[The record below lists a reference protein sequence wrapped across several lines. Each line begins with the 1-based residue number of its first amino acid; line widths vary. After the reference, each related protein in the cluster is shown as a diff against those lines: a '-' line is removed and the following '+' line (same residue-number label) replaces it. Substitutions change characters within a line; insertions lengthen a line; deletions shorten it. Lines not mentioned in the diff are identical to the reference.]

1 MGRRRGTRALR
12 SRSSRCATTWRG
24 ARAVRPRRSHDI
36 HHDPRARR
44 RCIGHVGRAIA
55 CERGCPRGRHGHC
68 VLSPRGFIH
77 CSRASRAASS
87 PPHCMGARSR
97 ERSRFNR
104 GPGPRCPRS
113 VGLPHVLIAPRVSSV
128 DVVARSTPQ
137 TTLRRLT
144 VIVAIQWMGAT
155 LGLPLLPLF
164 LERRHGTPS
173 EVGLVM
179 AAFFVAGIATQFG
192 FGHLADKFGRRLLL
206 VASLVVYG
214 LASVTFLLHVGA
226 PWFALTRAVQGASAG
241 AIEVTSLSAVASL
254 FPQERRG
261 RAISQ
266 ILAAQL
272 LGLALGPVA
281 GAVATVS
288 DLGWAFFAA
297 GVASIIAAG
306 VALRTDLGDRE
317 YDPTPLPKLQWSSQL
332 TGALFAAS
340 ASGLAVGVYE
350 ACWSLLLRSHHAST
364 LQIRLSW
371 TFFALPWVY
380 SRASADGWPTTPIA
394 ESPPSSAFSMAHSS
408 WRSTP
413 TSTTT
418 TSSWAWA
425 PSSPSAHRCH
435 SPRSHL

>member
-1 MGRRRGTRALR
+1 M
-12 SRSSRCATTWRG
+12 
-24 ARAVRPRRSHDI
+24 
-36 HHDPRARR
+36 
-44 RCIGHVGRAIA
+44 
-55 CERGCPRGRHGHC
+55 
-68 VLSPRGFIH
+68 
-77 CSRASRAASS
+77 
-87 PPHCMGARSR
+87 
-97 ERSRFNR
+97 
-104 GPGPRCPRS
+104 
-113 VGLPHVLIAPRVSSV
+113 
-128 DVVARSTPQ
+128 ARSTAQ
-137 TTLRRLT
+137 STLRRLT

-214 LASVTFLLHVGA
+214 VASATFLLHVGA

-281 GAVATVS
+281 GAVATVG

-297 GVASIIAAG
+297 GVASLIAAV

-350 ACWSLLLRSHHAST
+350 ACWSLLMHAHHAST

-371 TFFALPWVY
+371 TFFALPWVLL
-380 SRASADGWPTTPIA
+380 SRLGGWLADHTNRRIAALLGLINGAFFLALYPHIHNNDVILGLGSLESIGTSLSLPSISSLMSQGAVDRELSRRQGLFTMSNTASLALAAGVSGFLFAVNPALPFTVMAVI
-394 ESPPSSAFSMAHSS
+394 SVSMALTTLYW
-408 WRSTP
+408 WRRVRGNV
-413 TSTTT
+413 TSLATQQ
-418 TSSWAWA
+418 SGGVRPAG
-425 PSSPSAHRCH
+425 SPHT
-435 SPRSHL
+435 

>member
-1 MGRRRGTRALR
+1 M
-12 SRSSRCATTWRG
+12 
-24 ARAVRPRRSHDI
+24 
-36 HHDPRARR
+36 
-44 RCIGHVGRAIA
+44 
-55 CERGCPRGRHGHC
+55 
-68 VLSPRGFIH
+68 
-77 CSRASRAASS
+77 
-87 PPHCMGARSR
+87 
-97 ERSRFNR
+97 
-104 GPGPRCPRS
+104 
-113 VGLPHVLIAPRVSSV
+113 
-128 DVVARSTPQ
+128 ARSTPQ
-137 TTLRRLT
+137 STLRRLT

-179 AAFFVAGIATQFG
+179 AAFFIAGIATQFG
-192 FGHLADKFGRRLLL
+192 FGHLADKFGRRLIL

-214 LASVTFLLHVGA
+214 VASATFLLHVGA

-241 AIEVTSLSAVASL
+241 AIEVTSLSAVSSL

-281 GAVATVS
+281 GAAATVG

-297 GVASIIAAG
+297 GVASLLAAV

-317 YDPTPLPKLQWSSQL
+317 YDPTPLPKLQWNSQL

-350 ACWSLLLRSHHAST
+350 ACWSLLMHAHHAST

-371 TFFALPWVY
+371 TFFALPWVLL
-380 SRASADGWPTTPIA
+380 SRLGGWLADHTNRRIAALLGLLNGAFFLALYPHIHNNDVILGLGSLESIGASLSLPSISSLMSQGAADRELSRRQGLFTMSNTAALALAAGVSGFLFAVNPALPFTVMAVISASVALTTLYWWRHVRGQVTSVPTAQSGGVLPARLPKT
-394 ESPPSSAFSMAHSS
+394 
-408 WRSTP
+408 
-413 TSTTT
+413 
-418 TSSWAWA
+418 
-425 PSSPSAHRCH
+425 
-435 SPRSHL
+435 